1 MTDELRL
8 DGKVALIT
16 GAARR
21 VGRAIALE
29 LGRAGA
35 RIWVHHHTG
44 TAAATATVSAL
55 AEVGVAATAIAAD
68 LRDPAATAAL
78 FDRVAADG
86 GLDVL
91 VNSAAAFERLP
102 FESIDDERLMSMLAL
117 NVVAPFRCARLALP
131 LLRARGGVIIN
142 VLDVAATQAWPGFA
156 HYCASKAGL
165 HMLTKVLA
173 VELAPAVRV
182 CGVSP
187 GTVLL
192 PAEYDAAARARVVGK
207 IPMGREGSP
216 ADVARAVRF
225 LCAGPEFITGAIVAV
240 DGGRGAAGPAVGE

>member
-1 MTDELRL
+1 MSDELRL

-44 TAAATATVSAL
+44 GAAAAATVAAL
-55 AEVGVAATAIAAD
+55 WEVGVQGTAIAAD
-68 LRDPAATAAL
+68 LRDPLATAAL
-78 FDRVAADG
+78 FDRVAAEG

-91 VNSAAAFERLP
+91 VNSAAAFERRP
-102 FESIDDERLMSMLAL
+102 FESIDDARLEAMLAL
-117 NVVAPFRCARLALP
+117 NLVAPFRCARLALP

-142 VLDVAATQAWPGFA
+142 VLDVAATQAWPGYA
-156 HYCASKAGL
+156 HYCASKAAL
-165 HMLTKVLA
+165 HMLTRVLA

-187 GTVLL
+187 GTVQ
-192 PAEYDAAARARVVGK
+192 PPESYGDADLRRVVEK
-207 IPMGREGSP
+207 IPMGRAGSP
-216 ADVARAVRF
+216 TDVARAVRF
-225 LCAGPEFITGAIVAV
+225 LAAGPEFITGAILAV

>member
-1 MTDELRL
+1 MSDELRL

-44 TAAATATVSAL
+44 AAAAAAT
-55 AEVGVAATAIAAD
+55 VAALGKVGISATAVAAD
-68 LRDPAATAAL
+68 LRDAAATAAL
-78 FDRVAADG
+78 FDRVAAAG

-102 FESIDDERLMSMLAL
+102 FEEIDDERLAAMLAL
-117 NVVAPFRCARLALP
+117 NLVAPFRCARLALP
-131 LLRARGGVIIN
+131 LLRARRGVIIN

-156 HYCASKAGL
+156 HYCASKAAL

-187 GTVLL
+187 GTVQ
-192 PAEYDAAARARVVGK
+192 PPESYDEETRRRIVAK
-207 IPMGREGSP
+207 IPMGRAGSP
-216 ADVARAVRF
+216 ADVAAAVRF
-225 LCAGPEFITGAIVAV
+225 LAAGPEFVTGAIIAV